1 MIYSKRS
8 AIALVIA
15 LSVPLLLA
23 DITGA
28 QTQTNT
34 APKTSTDAAST
45 TIKAQV
51 RQVLLDVVVTDSR
64 NRPITGLK
72 REDFSV
78 SEDGKPQQIVSFE
91 THASANHS
99 ADSATPST
107 AVPQLPPNT
116 FWNVSSAREDLPLN
130 IILFDVLNTPFAD
143 QPLARRQIK
152 KFLTGKPTGSR
163 YGIFVLSDKLHLV
176 QGVTDSEAELLA
188 AMNGRATR
196 TQSPVFGPP
205 DPNTVASDVFL
216 RDSGLVPPYPGPMAM
231 LDHLGQLNSQADQY
245 FLTHRVDITLA
256 AFNELAQ
263 FLGGVP
269 GRKNVL
275 WLSGSFPIVFPGRGP
290 LDRFQ
295 PAVSFSPELR
305 QATNQLTISQVAV
318 YPIDVRG
325 LIVAPIMGAANNR
338 NYHAASLGQARR
350 SYMVI
355 LAQEQ
360 ATMDEIAEV
369 SGGHAFYNTNGFEQA
384 LQTASEDGSNYYT
397 LSYSPT
403 NTKFDGGIRS
413 IHVRVNGKGYSLS
426 YRRSYFAD
434 DDFERAKRSSH
445 TAIQSTDAEMLRGAP
460 TQHDVVFSVHAKTMG
475 NPIPLSQTQIEEL
488 SQFPGLGKTR
498 KWATVKMQKYEL
510 DYSLLRKQISYLIGS
525 DGLRHGTLDFLYAA
539 YDVENNL
546 LYRAT
551 SSVSQTILPDQA
563 EQARSGIYLARQS
576 LDIPANTSWLRIGVR
591 DGVDGRTGSLEVAL
605 PLRPE

>member
-1 MIYSKRS
+1 MYSKHS
-8 AIALVIA
+8 AIALAIA

-23 DITGA
+23 DITDA
-28 QTQTNT
+28 QTQTNP
-34 APKTSTDAAST
+34 APITSTGPART
-45 TIKAQV
+45 TIKTQV

-91 THASANHS
+91 THASAHPS

-107 AVPQLPPNT
+107 AVPQLFPNT
-116 FWNVSSAREDLPLN
+116 FWNVSSARADLPLN
-130 IILFDVLNTPFAD
+130 IILFDVLNTPPAD
-143 QPLARRQIK
+143 QPLARNQIK

-188 AMNGRATR
+188 AMNRRPTR
-196 TQSPVFGPP
+196 TQSPVFSPA

-245 FLTHRVDITLA
+245 FLTHRVEITLA
-256 AFNELAQ
+256 AFDELAQ
-263 FLGGVP
+263 FLSGVP

-275 WLSGSFPIVFPGRGP
+275 WLSGSFPIVLPGRGP
-290 LDRFQ
+290 FDRFQ
-295 PAVSFSPELR
+295 PAANFSELK
-305 QATNQLTISQVAV
+305 QVTNQLTISQVAV

-325 LIVAPIMGAANNR
+325 LIVVPVMGAANNR

-350 SYMVI
+350 SYMAT

-384 LQTASEDGSNYYT
+384 MQTATEDGSNYYT

-403 NTKFDGGIRS
+403 NINFDGGIRS
-413 IHVRVNGKGYSLS
+413 IHIGVYGKGYSLS

-434 DDFERAKRSSH
+434 DNFEMAKASPR
-445 TAIQSTDAEMLRGAP
+445 TAIQSTDAVMLRGAP
-460 TQHDVVFSVHAKTMG
+460 TQHDLVFSVHAKTMG
-475 NPIPLSQTQIEEL
+475 SPVPLSPAQIEEL
-488 SQFPGLGKTR
+488 SQDPALGKAR

-510 DYSLLRKQISYLIGS
+510 DFSLLQKQISFLIGS
-525 DGLRHGTLDFLYAA
+525 DGIRLGTLDFLYAA
-539 YDVENNL
+539 YDVDNNL
-546 LYRAT
+546 LYHAT
-551 SSVSQTILPDQA
+551 SSVNETVTPDQA
-563 EQARSGIYLARQS
+563 GQARSGMYLARQS
-576 LDIPANTSWLRIGVR
+576 LDIPANTSWLRIAVR
-591 DGVDGRTGSLEVAL
+591 DGVDGRAGSLEVAL